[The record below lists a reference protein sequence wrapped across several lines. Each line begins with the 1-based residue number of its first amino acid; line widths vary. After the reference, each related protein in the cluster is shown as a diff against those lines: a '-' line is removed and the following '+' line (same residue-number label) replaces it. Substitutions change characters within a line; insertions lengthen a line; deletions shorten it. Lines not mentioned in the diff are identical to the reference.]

1 MPYIEWRGNKCR
13 VKWWAGEYL
22 PNGQKKYE
30 AKSGFDDEAEALD
43 YGLDREYEVRHGT
56 AIKQRDGKVLMEKY
70 CWDWYDAQEL
80 RQSTLNSYKSIIKV
94 RILPYWSGRRVGEI
108 TTWEFEAWRKGLNAA
123 AGRGEIAKGYVGEIL
138 MVFGMLMDDAAMKY
152 KMRNGSPVI
161 RQKGRGMY
169 TRPPREVKR
178 PMEMEVLHRLARNA
192 YTVWGYTGWAY
203 IWTAAFTAMRPG
215 EMYGLQRLYASP
227 NWPAAEPN
235 ADRRVESL
243 KRYEGM
249 PALRVQHQLQWV
261 DGEKALTGPK
271 YDSHRTLVVPPFLHE
286 MHVALLASHASP
298 WMFPALKGGDLL
310 GTEFERHYWHPI
322 RDGAE
327 ERTSRR
333 HKLRP
338 AIPAVEEMARK
349 RIYLLRHGHKE
360 WLDEDGHSE
369 IASESRMGHEVAGVK
384 GLYSNVTPGM
394 ELRVVETLQDR
405 WEKFWQSGPWW
416 MPPVP
421 TPLPVDQRV
430 VKFPQVRCHIEN
442 HAS

>member
-22 PNGQKKYE
+22 PNGRKKYE
-30 AKSGFDDEAEALD
+30 WKSGFDDEDVARD

-56 AIKQRDGKVLMEKY
+56 GIKQRDSKVLMKDY
-70 CWDWYDAQEL
+70 CWDWYEAQEL
-80 RQSTLNSYKSIIKV
+80 RPASLTSYKSIIKV
-94 RILPYWSGRRVGEI
+94 QILPYWNGRPVGEI
-108 TTWEFEAWRKGLNAA
+108 TTWEYEAWKKVLNTAA
-123 AGRGEIAKGYVGEIL
+123 ARGEISKGYVGEIL
-138 MVFGMLMDDAAMKY
+138 MVFGMLMDDAVVKY
-152 KMRNGSPVI
+152 KMRRESPVI
-161 RQKGRGMY
+161 RQKRRGKY
-169 TRPPREVKR
+169 TKKPREIKR
-178 PMEMEVLHRLARNA
+178 PMEMAVLHQLARNA
-192 YTVWGYTGWAY
+192 YTVWAYTGWVY

-215 EMYGLQRLYASP
+215 EMYGLQRHYASP
-227 NWPAAEPN
+227 TWPATEPDT
-235 ADRRVESL
+235 DRRAESL
-243 KRYEGM
+243 KRYGEM
-249 PALRVQHQLQWV
+249 PALRVQYQHQWV
-261 DGEKALTGPK
+261 DGEKVLTDPK

-286 MHVALLASHASP
+286 MHEALLASHASP
-298 WMFPALKGGDLL
+298 WVFPALNGGDLL
-310 GTEFERHYWHPI
+310 GTQFEKHYWHPI
-322 RDGAE
+322 RDGAK

-338 AIPAVEEMARK
+338 AIPAVGEMTGK

-394 ELRVVETLQDR
+394 ELRIVETLQDR
-405 WEKFWQSGPWW
+405 WEKFWQSGPFW

-421 TPLPVDQRV
+421 TPLPVDQKV
-430 VKFPQVRCHIEN
+430 AEFPQARRHMEI